1 MSRIVS
7 FSRSRLSSSMTS
19 PRKFGW
25 GKLTTSICTG
35 PVVRYGVPGAAGAAT
50 SSRGWME
57 SAESGT
63 EHLLLLVVELG
74 LGEDS
79 GVEQLLELHQLVVGV
94 LRGGHRRLWSNLCL
108 RRRRL
113 LGRLLLRGLLLRC
126 RLLGLPVLRRDMRR
140 RSQHR

>member
-1 MSRIVS
+1 MSRMVS

-19 PRKFGW
+19 PRKFGS

-35 PVVRYGVPGAAGAAT
+35 PVVRYGVPGAAGAAA

-79 GVEQLLELHQLVVGV
+79 GVEQLLQLHELVVGV
-94 LRGGHRRLWSNLCL
+94 LGGGARRRWSRLRL
-108 RRRRL
+108 RRGRLRGRLL
-113 LGRLLLRGLLLRC
+113 LGRLLLGRLLLGRC
-126 RLLGLPVLRRDMRR
+126 FLGLA
-140 RSQHR
+140 